1 MDEVLRIDANQGSF
15 DTSGSKSI
23 ADIDI
28 PSGMGSL
35 DLSKSYISV
44 RVIANEGTV
53 QALDAY
59 DETTAAASGTLT
71 TVNAGSVVD
80 KYVALNLDTEADGF
94 KDIVYSNTASLI
106 RNASMFS
113 QNRGKLEDI
122 RRVDML
128 KNTLSSYQTNLEESQ
143 HDIGRMSG
151 LNRGVQFNTQEY
163 GRLVL
168 EGTDPSRE
176 ELHKDIVIPL
186 SSVMNCCKT
195 DNYSTDAY
203 GRTRLHFEFNFDKL
217 ETRIGSQDLLGSD
230 KKTSAKNTIG
240 VVEAGGAGGNQADA
254 INDLRAGQFEDTTAT
269 GNTEDVNQL
278 ITVVKYVNKS
288 NSPFYVG
295 MPLALNFKNDG
306 TPGTSN
312 NTISAIVFN
321 ANGSI
326 TLTFSSVIAQLATT
340 GKKLTVSRAR
350 VPSTIVAGSSSVS
363 IERVQLVAY
372 MNNSGARAP
381 PALQYTTYISNE
393 DTYASG
399 NNQVANRVYQIPE
412 ACKNFYIM
420 FFKGSTVGSGVR
432 SEMINLNKYRFTID
446 NKEITPTAVSMDSP
460 KHLDLISQ
468 LFMNNGEPIH
478 SLKEKQFVR
487 DTGSNK
493 AVLAGNGR
501 TINKS
506 LGIPSRLI
514 GCPVPFVNRPQNL
527 QIELEPTDG
536 TALSGRHIIYFEC
549 SRAK

>member
-35 DLSKSYISV
+35 DLSQSYISV
-44 RVIANEGTV
+44 RVIANQGTV
-53 QALDAY
+53 QGLPDY
-59 DETTAAASGTLT
+59 DETTAVASGTLA

-80 KYVALNLDTEADGF
+80 KYVSLNLDTEADGF
-94 KDIVYSNTASLI
+94 KDLIYPTASLI

-128 KNTLSSYQTNLEESQ
+128 KNTLNAYRTNIEEGQ
-143 HDIGRMSG
+143 HDLGNMSG
-151 LNRGVQFNTQEY
+151 YNRGVQFNTQEY
-163 GRLVL
+163 ARLVNS
-168 EGTDPSRE
+168 GTDPSRE
-176 ELHKDIVIPL
+176 QPHKDIIIPL

-203 GRTRLHFEFNFDKL
+203 GRTRLHFEFNFDKM

-230 KKTSAKNTIG
+230 VKTTDQNTFG
-240 VVEAGGAGGNQADA
+240 VVEAGGAGGNDADPQ
-254 INDLRAGQFEDTTAT
+254 NDSRAGQFADTTAV
-269 GNTEDVNQL
+269 GNAEDVSTL
-278 ITVVKYVNKS
+278 TTSHAYVNKS

-295 MPLALNFKNDG
+295 MPLAVNFKNDG
-306 TPGTSN
+306 TAGTSN
-312 NTISAIVFN
+312 NTVSAIVHN
-321 ANGSI
+321 ANGTI

-372 MNNSGARAP
+372 VNNSGARVP

-399 NNQVANRVYQIPE
+399 NDQVANRVYQIPE

-420 FFKGSTVGSGVR
+420 FFKSATVQSGVR

-446 NKEITPTAVSMDSP
+446 NKEITPTAVSMESP
-460 KHLDLISQ
+460 KHYDLISQ

-478 SLKEKQFVR
+478 SFREKQYVR

-493 AVLAGNGR
+493 AVLTGNGR
-501 TINKS
+501 TISKDA
-506 LGIPSRLI
+506 GVPSRLI

-527 QIELEPTDG
+527 QIELEPSSG